1 VTRQPPSPAERA
13 GVEAVVARAASILV
27 RCGAATD
34 GPWGYLRA
42 SGEIVASDMS
52 EVAQCWHDPD
62 ARFIA
67 RARED
72 VPWLVGQLHA
82 EHLAHDE
89 LERRL
94 RVLEAAIR
102 QANEALDRLSW
113 EGDGLRHLVAEGVAS
128 AEVVAAVHAAA
139 GALDPETLGLKDG
152 AP

>member
-1 VTRQPPSPAERA
+1 VTRRPPSPAEQA
-13 GVEAVVARAASILV
+13 GVGAVVARAASILV

-42 SGEIVASDMS
+42 SGDIVAPDMS
-52 EVAQCWHDPD
+52 GVAQCQHDPD

-67 RARED
+67 HARAD
-72 VPWLVGQLHA
+72 VAWLVGQLHA

-102 QANEALDRLSW
+102 RANQALDRLPW
-113 EGDGLRHLVAEGVAS
+113 QGDGLRHLVAEGAAS

-139 GALDPETLGLKDG
+139 SALDPEALGLKDG
-152 AP
+152 AA